1 MNGRSAGGLAL
12 LLIGSLALIGY
23 LTGNL
28 DRWLG
33 FLFSPAATPPASSST
48 TGSPAAK
55 PTGAAGDALLPYP
68 PGGDARGAYA

>member
-1 MNGRSAGGLAL
+1 MNGRSAGGLVL

-33 FLFSPAATPPASSST
+33 YLFSPAATPPAT
-48 TGSPAAK
+48 SPTKAA
-55 PTGAAGDALLPYP
+55 GGAGDAMPLMAYP